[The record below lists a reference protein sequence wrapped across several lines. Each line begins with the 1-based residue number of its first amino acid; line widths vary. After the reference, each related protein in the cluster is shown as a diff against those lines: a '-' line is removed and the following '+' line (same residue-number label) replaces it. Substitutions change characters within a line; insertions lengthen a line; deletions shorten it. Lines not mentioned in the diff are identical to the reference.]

1 MGSVG
6 AGDWSKL
13 GAVALVVAALGCVGL
28 GFGVPRAR
36 ADAALTLTWSAPA
49 ECPQEPAVRAELR
62 RLLGDDARAGAGV
75 QVEARLA
82 PRAGGRFGLTL
93 LVRSEGGVASRTLE
107 GVSCDALMQA
117 TALIVALGIDPE
129 GVLARTAEP
138 APPDA
143 VTTDAVTT
151 DAVTTDAATT
161 DAATTDAATQ
171 PPSAE
176 PLRRAAPTSG
186 EAAALL
192 SAPERGARVGAE
204 SGLRLR
210 GRALVHLLG
219 EALAVPGVSAGLSFG
234 GGLRVGRIDVTLEG
248 LWASRRSV
256 AVPTLPGASADFAL
270 LAARLRG
277 CVALTGGLV
286 EVAPCLGFELGSLRG
301 ESRGVS
307 APASGSTL
315 WAAPL
320 AGLEVRVALHA
331 LLALTARLDLAVPL
345 RRPGFSVVGVG
356 TVAEAGLVSVRGEL
370 GASLYFP

>member
-1 MGSVG
+1 ML
-6 AGDWSKL
+6 A
-13 GAVALVVAALGCVGL
+13 VGL
-28 GFGVPRAR
+28 VSALFCVAPRAR

-75 QVEARLA
+75 QVDARLV

-151 DAVTTDAATT
+151 DAATP

-320 AGLEVRVALHA
+320 AGLEVRATVHP

-345 RRPGFSVVGVG
+345 RRPGFSVAGVG

>member
-1 MGSVG
+1 MGRVG
-6 AGDWSKL
+6 AADWSKL
-13 GAVALVVAALGCVGL
+13 GAMALGAAALVCVAL

-62 RLLGDDARAGAGV
+62 RLLGDDVRAGAGV
-75 QVEARLA
+75 QVDARLE

-138 APPDA
+138 
-143 VTTDAVTT
+143 TTP
-151 DAVTTDAATT
+151 DAATT
-161 DAATTDAATQ
+161 DAATPDAATPDAVTQ
-171 PPSAE
+171 PPRAE

-192 SAPERGARVGAE
+192 SAPERGARLGAG

-210 GRALVHLLG
+210 GRASVHVLA

-234 GGLRVGRIDVTLEG
+234 GGLRVGRVDLTLEG

-256 AVPTLPGASADFAL
+256 AVPALPGASADFSL

-277 CVALTGGLV
+277 CVALTDGLV

-307 APASGSTL
+307 APSSGSTL

-320 AGLEVRVALHA
+320 AGLEVRATVHP